1 MPAQILLAIDAHG
14 LRVWLPTGRTLEPG
28 ARFDSFD
35 EAGANRFREWLHEQ
49 ARSKRYAVLA
59 DLAEERFALERLPRT
74 RPGDARAMI
83 QRKLGQ
89 HFPDTPFT
97 TNLPL
102 GKQAGGGAFNRV
114 LLCALT
120 RPALLTPWVNAL
132 TEAGAVVTRLTSTPL
147 LLDQWNRRR
156 LRHNGQFVLL
166 TITPSGMRLSLFC
179 EGRLRLSRMVPARGD
194 SLAQSLPHYQSELL
208 QTRSYLAA
216 QHLIGNDT
224 PLEIKVLA
232 APSDQAAL
240 LAIIDSGDGLEAE
253 FLDLHSHLQHR
264 PPTAAIP
271 GSDAMPLL
279 LQQLLRDPP
288 SAHYASPELCRGH
301 RLSRLR
307 TGMIGIAS
315 LASVVC
321 LFAASS
327 TLLELRTLEQD
338 VAAAKQA
345 QLALAQ
351 ETDTLIRDRPA
362 IPAPAPRIDAWLT
375 ALDRRAAEG
384 IAPIDI
390 LRRIS
395 ALLETVPSLRLDTL
409 AWRRADPQRDM
420 LLLPSALTGKATH
433 FVIVDIGASLPPAS
447 TLNPDEVYR
456 HSAALIDRL
465 QQDLGQR
472 VQARHPPYPP
482 ASADLPHAD
491 QQSAVAGS
499 RSQLELTFALAS
511 FDPVTSNPVTFDLAT
526 RRN

>member
-1 MPAQILLAIDAHG
+1 MPAQTLLAIDAHG
-14 LRVWLPTGRTLEPG
+14 LKVWLPTGRTLEPG
-28 ARFDSFD
+28 VRFDSFD
-35 EAGANRFREWLHEQ
+35 DAGANRFREWLHTQ

-102 GKQAGGGAFNRV
+102 GKQASGGTFNRV

-156 LRHNGQFVLL
+156 LRHKGQFVLL
-166 TITPSGMRLSLFC
+166 TVTPSGMRLSLFC
-179 EGRLRLSRMVPARGD
+179 AGRLRLSRMVPARGD

-216 QHLIGNDT
+216 QHLIGNDA
-224 PLEIKVLA
+224 PLQIKVLA
-232 APSDQAAL
+232 ASSDQAAL
-240 LAIIDSGDGLEAE
+240 LAIIDSGEGLEAE
-253 FLDLHSHLQHR
+253 FLDLHSHLRHR
-264 PPTAAIP
+264 PPASAKP

-279 LQQLLRDPP
+279 LQQLVRDPP
-288 SAHYASPELCRGH
+288 SAHYAPPELCRGH
-301 RLSRLR
+301 SLTRLR
-307 TGMIGIAS
+307 TGMIGTAS
-315 LASVVC
+315 LASLVC
-321 LFAASS
+321 LLAASS
-327 TLLELRTLEQD
+327 NLLELRALEQD
-338 VAAAKQA
+338 VATAKQA
-345 QLALAQ
+345 QRALAQ
-351 ETDTLIRDRPA
+351 EADTLIRDRPA
-362 IPAPAPRIDAWLT
+362 TPAPAARMDAWLSG
-375 ALDRRAAEG
+375 LDRRAAEG

-390 LRRIS
+390 LRQIS
-395 ALLETVPSLRLDTL
+395 TLLETVPSLRLDTL

-420 LLLPSALTGKATH
+420 VLLPPALTGKATH

-447 TLNPDEVYR
+447 THNPEEVFR

-472 VQARHPPYPP
+472 VQVRHRPSPP
-482 ASADLPHAD
+482 ASAALPRAGH
-491 QQSAVAGS
+491 QSAVTGS
-499 RSQLELTFALAS
+499 RHHLELTFALATFDTVTFTPAT
-511 FDPVTSNPVTFDLAT
+511 FDPVTRSD
-526 RRN
+526 